1 MIVGQNV
8 IYYYVG
14 RRKQCRATQSVPAN
28 AVSYRVGSTISLG
41 ARCSFPFPY
50 TMSATPIRGGTLISQ
65 YATSTWLKS
74 RACLGG
80 SGFMSFWHKDD
91 YCCVHDRFHMRA
103 LYVGKGMIE
112 QRLLQHWKDKDFSE
126 EMLVYWTSL
135 EMPNRQAKYVEQLL
149 LDLYKF
155 PHNKSENKG
164 RGLLCA
170 HFEQVEVD

>member
-1 MIVGQNV
+1 
-8 IYYYVG
+8 
-14 RRKQCRATQSVPAN
+14 
-28 AVSYRVGSTISLG
+28 
-41 ARCSFPFPY
+41 
-50 TMSATPIRGGTLISQ
+50 
-65 YATSTWLKS
+65 
-74 RACLGG
+74 
-80 SGFMSFWHKDD
+80 
-91 YCCVHDRFHMRA
+91 MRA

-155 PHNKSENKG
+155 PHNKSENEG